1 MIVEYMFFKWFL
13 FFLIYNKYVKLY
25 GIGENFLDEL
35 YFLVNNVVMC
45 IVVVV
50 CVKLKK
56 VNL

>member
-35 YFLVNNVVMC
+35 YFLVNNVIMC
-45 IVVVV
+45 IVVVL

>member
-35 YFLVNNVVMC
+35 YFLVNNVIMC